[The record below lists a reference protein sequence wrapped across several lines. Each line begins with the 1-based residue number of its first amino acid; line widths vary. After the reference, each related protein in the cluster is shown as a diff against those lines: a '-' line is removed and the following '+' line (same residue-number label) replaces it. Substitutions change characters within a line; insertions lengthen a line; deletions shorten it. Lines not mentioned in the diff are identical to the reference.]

1 MTKKA
6 MAKGE
11 LYMSKYESKY
21 VNCTATCA
29 CGATFETLSTK
40 DKIHVETC
48 SECHPFYTGAHLKN
62 SARKVEQFNKKYGF
76 DK

>member
-1 MTKKA
+1 
-6 MAKGE
+6 
-11 LYMSKYESKY
+11 MSKYESKY

-48 SECHPFYTGAHLKN
+48 SECHPFYTGQQGKAKK
-62 SARKVEQFNKKYGF
+62 AGKIEKFNKKYNL
-76 DK
+76 KEEN